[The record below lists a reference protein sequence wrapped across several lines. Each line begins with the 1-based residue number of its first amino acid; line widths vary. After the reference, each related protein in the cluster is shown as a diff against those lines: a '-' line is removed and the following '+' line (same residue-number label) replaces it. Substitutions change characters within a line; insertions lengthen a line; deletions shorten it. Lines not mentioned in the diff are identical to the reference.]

1 MNQTAQNPP
10 IRSCLLNYNH
20 KITQKKKNPVKKWGS
35 AVDWEKLG
43 AWISVMCLYKYTQ
56 SWNDRKCTWI
66 LSVPF
71 VWFSFIIFFSIFF
84 YMYLIQQLCMLH
96 TNAPWI
102 WDSWDTT
109 LQSGNVCFY
118 LFVLYSSLFARV
130 CMRKCKLKSQ
140 FRHLLTLKFFHN
152 CRIFFLLQKTNIF
165 VHAQV

>member
-1 MNQTAQNPP
+1 
-10 IRSCLLNYNH
+10 
-20 KITQKKKNPVKKWGS
+20 
-35 AVDWEKLG
+35 
-43 AWISVMCLYKYTQ
+43 MCLYKYTQ

-118 LFVLYSSLFARV
+118 LFVLYSSLFACV

-152 CRIFFLLQKTNIF
+152 CRIFFLLQKTHIF
-165 VHAQV
+165 VHAQVWSNVWESKWQKFHFWVNNPFKKTE